1 MVTNL
6 RLVITKKDIFMTSWY
21 NETLHSQWGQH
32 FSIDKILFEDKT
44 EHFDLII
51 FENSQ
56 FGRVMALDGA
66 IQTTEA
72 DEFVYHEMLTHVPL
86 FAHGNAKDVLIVGG
100 GDGGILREV
109 CKHPVESV
117 TMVEIDPMVIKLSQE
132 FFPKHSAGSFND
144 PRLDLVIE
152 DAAVFMAE
160 DKKLYDIIIV
170 DSTDPEGP
178 GAVLFSTEFYGNC
191 SKRLAEDGILVNQN
205 GVPFLQP
212 AELTATHTR
221 LIGIFNDA
229 HFYTAAV
236 PTYAGGLMTLGWAS
250 NNTTFRNVP
259 LATLEQRFANSGLKT
274 NYYTPACHQASFSLP
289 AFILRLMEK
298 AL

>member
-1 MVTNL
+1 
-6 RLVITKKDIFMTSWY
+6 MTSWY
-21 NETLHSQWGQH
+21 NETLHSEWGQR

-51 FENSQ
+51 FENKQ

-86 FAHGNAKDVLIVGG
+86 FAHGNAKKVLIVGG

-109 CKHPVESV
+109 CKHPVDSV
-117 TMVEIDPMVIKLSQE
+117 TMVEIDPTVIKLSQE
-132 FFPKHSAGSFND
+132 FFPKHSNGSFND
-144 PRLDLVIE
+144 PRLNLIIQ

-160 DKKLYDIIIV
+160 DKDLYDVIIV

-178 GAVLFSTEFYGNC
+178 GAVLFSEEFYANC
-191 SKRLAEDGILVNQN
+191 SKRLAADGILVNQN
-205 GVPFLQP
+205 GVPFLQ
-212 AELTATHTR
+212 ANELTTTYKR
-221 LIGIFNDA
+221 LSGIFKDA
-229 HFYTAAV
+229 CFYTAAV

-250 NNTTFRNVP
+250 KNPAVRNVP
-259 LATLEQRFANSGLKT
+259 LATLKQRFASSQIQT
-274 NYYTPACHQASFSLP
+274 NYYTPACHQASFALP
-289 AFILRLMEK
+289 AFIHRLMNK
-298 AL
+298 SS